1 MSLIRV
7 RRRRKQN
14 WLDARKGMSSGRLM
28 VFLVLVVAL
37 IWYLGRF

>member
-14 WLDARKGMSSGRLM
+14 WLDARKGMPPGRLL
-28 VFLVLVVAL
+28 VFLVLVVAI
-37 IWYLGRF
+37 IWYLGRV